1 MKAYLHLK
9 QDKRKQHGKGMLTI
23 RVSWNNQRVEFSQGS
38 LDMKWWDQ
46 DGKRIKPGRGE
57 EKEAI
62 NNLSRSI
69 RAKIT
74 ELEDQWYKLSHLRE
88 QFTAAEFKAFLNGSY
103 DPVTGT
109 QVPFLTWVAD
119 HIANFDKKPLP
130 GQTKAGTKA
139 SKKKYAADLGILKA
153 FAKES
158 GEALT
163 WENMDHNFCV
173 KMRQW
178 RSQKPAN
185 FFRPGYS
192 STTLTSEGTVNRWV
206 KTVKGWITKARALGV
221 HQLDHHLHPAWTVK
235 EADVLRYALTIDELK
250 AFCDWEVPD
259 TPEEQGG
266 APRTGVKRARDLFCV
281 QCCTGV
287 RIGDLQQVVDQYNE
301 DPTRSTFTIHMQKT
315 DRTVTVPVLK
325 MVHKIAARQDKEK
338 GKLPNVGALSRLNK
352 LLRKGAKLS
361 GLFNDVRLKP
371 VLDENG
377 QRKMEQVPVH
387 ELVTSHAARRTYAT
401 FLINQGV
408 DTRKVM
414 AMTGHKVEATFNKY
428 VNMNSQ
434 DLAMEIKQLAD
445 I

>member
-1 MKAYLHLK
+1 MKATITFKK
-9 QDKRKQHGKGMLTI
+9 QASRSATHGNLMIRINWKQ
-23 RVSWNNQRVEFSQGS
+23 QRCEFGTGHRIEE
-38 LDMKWWDQ
+38 KWWDAENKAVKQ
-46 DGKRIKPGRGE
+46 IRGNQE
-57 EKEAI
+57 LRAI
-62 NNLSRSI
+62 NADLV
-69 RAKIT
+69 KQIT
-74 ELEDQWYKLSHLRE
+74 KLEDAWHQLDHLAE
-88 QFTAAEFKAFLNGSY
+88 SFTAAEFKAFLKGDY

-109 QVPFLTWVAD
+109 QVPFLTWVED
-119 HIANFDKKPLP
+119 HITKFDSKPLP
-130 GQTKAGTKA
+130 GQSKAGSTA
-139 SKKKYAADLGILKA
+139 SKKKYRADLGILLA
-153 FAKES
+153 FAEES
-158 GEALT
+158 GEELT
-163 WENMDHNFCV
+163 WENMDHNFCA

-235 EADVLRYALTIDELK
+235 EADVLRYALTKDELK

-259 TPEEQGG
+259 TPQEQGG

-325 MVHKIAARQDKEK
+325 MVHKIAARYD
-338 GKLPNVGALSRLNK
+338 GKLPTPGALSRLNK

-377 QRKMEQVPVH
+377 QRKMQQVPVH